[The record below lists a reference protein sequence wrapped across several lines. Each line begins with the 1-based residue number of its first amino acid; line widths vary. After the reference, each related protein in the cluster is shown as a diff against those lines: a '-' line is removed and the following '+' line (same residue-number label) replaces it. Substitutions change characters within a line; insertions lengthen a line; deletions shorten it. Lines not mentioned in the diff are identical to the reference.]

1 MMDGSDRVTF
11 DDVEV
16 ASDGVIL
23 SCRVGKKVVWVP
35 PRRMLPGTTV
45 ARRGDRGR
53 LVLSREVALNLGLV
67 SRWSGLPLATAM
79 AFRARGFLLR
89 LSADFYCARD
99 QKGRTVPA
107 LWGTARGASHSITWK
122 WSGAGISW

>member
-1 MMDGSDRVTF
+1 MTDGADRVTF

-35 PRRMLPGTTV
+35 PQRMLPGTTI

-53 LVLSREVALNLGLV
+53 LVLSREVALNLGL
-67 SRWSGLPLATAM
+67 L
-79 AFRARGFLLR
+79 
-89 LSADFYCARD
+89 
-99 QKGRTVPA
+99 
-107 LWGTARGASHSITWK
+107 
-122 WSGAGISW
+122 

>member
-1 MMDGSDRVTF
+1 MVDGSNRVTL

-16 ASDGVIL
+16 TNDGGGIIL

-67 SRWSGLPLATAM
+67 
-79 AFRARGFLLR
+79 
-89 LSADFYCARD
+89 
-99 QKGRTVPA
+99 
-107 LWGTARGASHSITWK
+107 
-122 WSGAGISW
+122 